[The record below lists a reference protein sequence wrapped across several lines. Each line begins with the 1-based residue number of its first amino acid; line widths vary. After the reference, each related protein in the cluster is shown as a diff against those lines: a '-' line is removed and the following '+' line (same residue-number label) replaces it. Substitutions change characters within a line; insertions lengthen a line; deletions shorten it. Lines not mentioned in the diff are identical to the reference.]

1 MRTCFSTVH
10 FISECFSLFFLQLL
24 PPSRYHSPLKYA
36 QRTEKEMNF
45 LHSEREAGKNYILVL
60 WCGRWDLIS
69 LQPSPHHFAF
79 FVCDSLRDSRV
90 HMTRL
95 AHNTRRWWAHHDHKK
110 GVKEKNTEEGNQII
124 RKNGQITFDW
134 TSKIIIIIHQ
144 YLHST
149 SSKFMA

>member
-10 FISECFSLFFLQLL
+10 FISECFSLL
-24 PPSRYHSPLKYA
+24 PPPAPAAFSVSFA
-36 QRTEKEMNF
+36 TQVRTPKWKRNEF
-45 LHSEREAGKNYILVL
+45 FTFGEAAKNYILVL

-69 LQPSPHHFAF
+69 LQPSPHYFAF

-90 HMTRL
+90 YMTRL
-95 AHNTRRWWAHHDHKK
+95 ANNTRRWWAHHDHEK
-110 GVKEKNTEEGNQII
+110 GGEREEHGGGNQII

-134 TSKIIIIIHQ
+134 TSRIIIIIHQ

-149 SSKFMA
+149 SSKFMV